1 MMGLLF
7 YVLTSNHPLRG
18 SNNITTRIRVG
29 FFLPMNPLFPDIFI
43 QIKQQ
48 CYKERFDNPM
58 ERVKYFSNN
67 DQHRIMSRGTMK
79 YQIRSLLIFLI
90 PFTFQLNTSTAQT
103 PLNGF
108 LNIPFG
114 TKMETAKKLLLQK
127 SGVKFIRQ
135 SDNHNL
141 YFTGFSM
148 GAYNADTCILMESQP
163 NGRFESS
170 TIVFYSKI
178 ELLDELY
185 RSFRTQYGTP
195 IKIHSEENE
204 ISYRWEF
211 PVKGSKY
218 SNSITLQ
225 NVSAADYFLLRYSG
239 MGMLNPGWLEY
250 CAKKTK
256 NNAKEF

>member
-1 MMGLLF
+1 
-7 YVLTSNHPLRG
+7 
-18 SNNITTRIRVG
+18 
-29 FFLPMNPLFPDIFI
+29 
-43 QIKQQ
+43 
-48 CYKERFDNPM
+48 
-58 ERVKYFSNN
+58 
-67 DQHRIMSRGTMK
+67 MK
-79 YQIRSLLIFLI
+79 YQIRILLIFLI
-90 PFTFQLNTSTAQT
+90 PFMFHFNTSTAQT

-127 SGVKFIRQ
+127 PGVKFIRQ
-135 SDNHNL
+135 NDNHNL

-170 TIVFYSKI
+170 AIMFYSKI

-185 RSFRTQYGTP
+185 RSFRTQYGSP

-218 SNSITLQ
+218 KNSITLQ
-225 NVSAADYFLLRYSG
+225 NVSAADYFLLSYSG

-250 CAKKTK
+250 SSKKTGK
-256 NNAKEF
+256 NTKDF